1 MNLFRYGVL
10 VAALLSITSHATAEV
25 ARIEIASRADV
36 QMGKAFGDT
45 GPYEEIVARVY
56 YSLDPDNVHNKAI
69 VDLDKAPRNAAGKV
83 TFSADLYVLA
93 PKDAARGNGVALFEV
108 LNRGRKDIFGIS
120 TMDRSGH
127 PQCGPGRRLPDEAGL
142 HAGMGG
148 LAVRHS
154 SPWWIDG
161 ARCAADPR

>member
-56 YSLDPDNVHNKAI
+56 YSLDPDNVHNKSI
-69 VDLDKAPRNAAGKV
+69 VDLDKAPRNGAGQV
-83 TFSADLYVLA
+83 SILC
-93 PKDAARGNGVALFEV
+93 
-108 LNRGRKDIFGIS
+108 
-120 TMDRSGH
+120 RS
-127 PQCGPGRRLPDEAGL
+127 PRAGSE
-142 HAGMGG
+142 GCCTGQ
-148 LAVRHS
+148 
-154 SPWWIDG
+154 W
-161 ARCAADPR
+161 RCFV